1 MKYFITLSFLFI
13 LIACT
18 KSSDKT
24 SSSLIGRW
32 KLTETLADPGDGSG
46 KWMPATTNYI
56 IQFNEDSTAY
66 ENPVNPYRNVNRYS
80 VINDS
85 TLTLFYSNGTSFGYR
100 FKIESNTLTI
110 MGGCI
115 EACGTK
121 YKRTNALLN

>member
-1 MKYFITLSFLFI
+1 MMKYFIALFLFA

-24 SSSLIGRW
+24 SSSVIGRW
-32 KLTETLADPGDGSG
+32 KLTEALADPGDGSG
-46 KWMPATTNYI
+46 RWMPATTEYI
-56 IQFNEDSTAY
+56 IQFNKDSTAY
-66 ENPVNPYRNVNRYS
+66 ENPVNPYRNVKRYS
-80 VINDS
+80 VANDS
-85 TLTLFYSNGTSFGYR
+85 TLTLFYSNGTSFNFY

-121 YKRTNALLN
+121 YRRADIL

>member
-1 MKYFITLSFLFI
+1 MKYFITAFSFFWITL
-13 LIACT
+13 ACT
-18 KSSDKT
+18 KSADNN
-24 SSSLIGRW
+24 SSIIGRW

-46 KWMPATTNYI
+46 IWMPATTNYI

-85 TLTLFYSNGTSFGYR
+85 TLTLFYSTGTSFSYH

>member
-1 MKYFITLSFLFI
+1 MKYFITALSFF
-13 LIACT
+13 LITLACT
-18 KSSDKT
+18 KSADNN
-24 SSSLIGRW
+24 SSIIGRW

-46 KWMPATTNYI
+46 IWMPATTNYI

-85 TLTLFYSNGTSFGYR
+85 TLTLFYSTGTSFSYH

>member
-1 MKYFITLSFLFI
+1 MKYFITALSFF
-13 LIACT
+13 LITLACT
-18 KSSDKT
+18 KSADNN
-24 SSSLIGRW
+24 SSIIGRW

-56 IQFNEDSTAY
+56 IQFNEDSTAS

-85 TLTLFYSNGTSFGYR
+85 TLTLFYSNGTSFSYY

>member
-1 MKYFITLSFLFI
+1 MKYFITAFSFF
-13 LIACT
+13 LITLACT
-18 KSSDKT
+18 KSADNN
-24 SSSLIGRW
+24 SSIIGRW

-80 VINDS
+80 VTNDS
-85 TLTLFYSNGTSFGYR
+85 TLTLFYSNGTSFSFY

-110 MGGCI
+110 TGGCI
-115 EACGTK
+115 EACGAK
-121 YKRTNALLN
+121 YERADVLLN

>member
-1 MKYFITLSFLFI
+1 MKYFIALFLFA

-24 SSSLIGRW
+24 SSSVIGRW

-46 KWMPATTNYI
+46 RWMPATTEYI
-56 IQFNEDSTAY
+56 IQFNKDSTAY
-66 ENPVNPYRNVNRYS
+66 ENPVNPYRNVSRYS
-80 VINDS
+80 ATNDS
-85 TLTLFYSNGTSFGYR
+85 TLTLFYSNGTSFNFY

-121 YKRTNALLN
+121 YRRADIL

>member
-1 MKYFITLSFLFI
+1 VKYFITALSFF
-13 LIACT
+13 LITLACT
-18 KSSDKT
+18 KSADNN
-24 SSSLIGRW
+24 SSIIGRW

-46 KWMPATTNYI
+46 IWMPATTNYI
-56 IQFNEDSTAY
+56 IQFNEDSTAN

-85 TLTLFYSNGTSFGYR
+85 TLTLFYSNGTSFSYY